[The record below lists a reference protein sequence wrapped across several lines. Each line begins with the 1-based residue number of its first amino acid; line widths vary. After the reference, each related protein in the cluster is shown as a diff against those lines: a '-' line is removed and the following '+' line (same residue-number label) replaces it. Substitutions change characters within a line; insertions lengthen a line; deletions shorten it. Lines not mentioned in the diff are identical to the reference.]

1 MEIYFEQYQRLLI
14 LALREPTASQ
24 LEKQNVGY
32 IVASIG
38 ELGGVV
44 PYTAY
49 NAKESYINENKEVI
63 KGFTK
68 AIDKAL
74 EYTHTHTSEEIA
86 EHITDYFPDTSLKD
100 ITSIVQNYKN
110 IDAWFDNTII
120 SEKDFNHVMDIMEN
134 AGELSK
140 RAPYNKLVINMK

>member
-1 MEIYFEQYQRLLI
+1 M
-14 LALREPTASQ
+14 
-24 LEKQNVGY
+24 
-32 IVASIG
+32 
-38 ELGGVV
+38 
-44 PYTAY
+44 
-49 NAKESYINENKEVI
+49 
-63 KGFTK
+63 
-68 AIDKAL
+68 
-74 EYTHTHTSEEIA
+74 
-86 EHITDYFPDTSLKD
+86 KD